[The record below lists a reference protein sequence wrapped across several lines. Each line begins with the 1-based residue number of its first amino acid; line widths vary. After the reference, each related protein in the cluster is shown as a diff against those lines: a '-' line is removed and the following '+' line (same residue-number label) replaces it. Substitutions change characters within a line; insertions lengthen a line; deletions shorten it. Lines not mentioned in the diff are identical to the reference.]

1 MHEAGWTLAFLPR
14 TDRHLVLASHNG
26 PESCVTSTGKR
37 EAGEGVPQGSSIG
50 PLLANI
56 YLDYAFDLWARA
68 WRHRQ
73 ARGDVIVVRFAD
85 DIVMGFQHRTDA
97 ERFLQE
103 LRERLA
109 KFKLELHPDKTRLI
123 EFGRLAAKNRQ
134 QRGQRREQSPKTFPG
149 EACPLAPAPQPPEIR
164 YHHVGERR

>member
-1 MHEAGWTLAFLPR
+1 M
-14 TDRHLVLASHNG
+14 
-26 PESCVTSTGKR
+26 TSTGKR

-85 DIVMGFQHRTDA
+85 DIVMGFQHRIPTPTSAADESNSRA
-97 ERFLQE
+97 ETMALGASR
-103 LRERLA
+103 
-109 KFKLELHPDKTRLI
+109 
-123 EFGRLAAKNRQ
+123 
-134 QRGQRREQSPKTFPG
+134 
-149 EACPLAPAPQPPEIR
+149 
-164 YHHVGERR
+164 

>member
-85 DIVMGFQHRTDA
+85 DIVMGFQHRIPTPTSAADESNSRA
-97 ERFLQE
+97 ETMALGASR
-103 LRERLA
+103 
-109 KFKLELHPDKTRLI
+109 
-123 EFGRLAAKNRQ
+123 
-134 QRGQRREQSPKTFPG
+134 
-149 EACPLAPAPQPPEIR
+149 
-164 YHHVGERR
+164 